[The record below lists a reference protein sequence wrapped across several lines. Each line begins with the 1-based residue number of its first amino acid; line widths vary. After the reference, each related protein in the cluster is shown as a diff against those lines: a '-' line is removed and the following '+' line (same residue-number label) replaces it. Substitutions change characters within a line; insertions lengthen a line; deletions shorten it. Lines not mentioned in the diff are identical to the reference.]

1 MRNLFLLSLGLL
13 VSGMAGAQSTYS
25 PWSLEFYGSPQWSQ
39 YSNRSETATF
49 LVAGAAE
56 GEVFSFSTGLLVRR
70 QLRPR
75 WLLDAGLGLHLASE
89 SWSVASREEASAG
102 GGLNQSPTLT
112 ASGNRRVDYV
122 FLELPWALRYYWKN
136 GDRWRVYARAGAQVD
151 LRLATKVVTVS
162 EASTLAAGN
171 EADFA
176 QSSISLSS
184 EAELASVPAFN
195 YGVLLG
201 LGLEWKVASRWSLLF
216 EPEGQLRLRANTG
229 GQRRYRW
236 GTRLG
241 LVLYFGRS

>member
-75 WLLDAGLGLHLASE
+75 WLLDAGLGL
-89 SWSVASREEASAG
+89 
-102 GGLNQSPTLT
+102 
-112 ASGNRRVDYV
+112 
-122 FLELPWALRYYWKN
+122 
-136 GDRWRVYARAGAQVD
+136 
-151 LRLATKVVTVS
+151 
-162 EASTLAAGN
+162 
-171 EADFA
+171 
-176 QSSISLSS
+176 
-184 EAELASVPAFN
+184 
-195 YGVLLG
+195 
-201 LGLEWKVASRWSLLF
+201 EWKVASRWSLLF